1 MKETNFKTDTKG
13 KESKKP
19 DIKIFVS
26 HRIDMEAETIDNPLY
41 VNVRC
46 GAVFDKRENI
56 DMLGDDTGDNISE
69 KRESF
74 NELTVQYW
82 AWKNVDA
89 DYYGLCHYRRYLSFS
104 DKTYKVESGE
114 SNNNCVVEDY
124 LSEKIIVKHC
134 LNEKKMREVIEN
146 NDVIV
151 FKPIKA
157 QFNNIQ
163 AMKKSPDYH
172 NIEDMY
178 ETLKI
183 IKELY
188 PDMSSIAEKYMN
200 NNEIYLYNCFI
211 MRKEIFYKYSE
222 WLFNILFELE
232 KRIDMKYYSINQYR
246 TPGTIAERL
255 LGIYIAYL
263 SKCKQIQKQQL
274 IFFKY
279 IKKQSELQPFKK
291 EQVTIVSNFNDNYA
305 KIFSTFLLSALMNIS
320 KDRYYEFVV
329 LSEDIR
335 EENKNKLLGI
345 VREYKNVKISFYN
358 PFKMLDDV
366 KLFVDNSVYSK
377 DLYVR
382 VIIPYILEKYDKVL
396 VIDVDTICKTDLKEL
411 YDQNVSSYCMAAVR
425 DTVYGGYLNGA
436 RCDIVEYCKNTL
448 KLIKPYNYC
457 NTGIL
462 ICNLNKMRQKYS
474 LKFLINHIN
483 THKYMIYEQ
492 DMLNVLYDD
501 DILFLDPK
509 WNVFTYTNSH
519 IENSVLYAPK
529 KDYEN
534 YLKARKQPYII
545 HYAAHPKPWW
555 VSSADFG
562 ADYWNIARISPFYEE
577 LLATVSWHLSNHLV
591 AQSNHLVAQSNTNI
605 KIGRFRRIVDIIL
618 PHGSKRRKI
627 VKKLLFR

>member
-1 MKETNFKTDTKG
+1 MKENSADNKMKNA
-13 KESKKP
+13 ENKKP
-19 DIKIFVS
+19 NIKIFVS

-46 GAVFDKRENI
+46 GAVYDKRENI

-104 DKTYKVESGE
+104 DKKYKTESGE
-114 SNNNCVVEDY
+114 SNNNCVVEGY
-124 LSEKIIVKHC
+124 LSDKIIAKHC

-151 FKPIKA
+151 FKPVKA
-157 QFNNIQ
+157 RFNNIQ

-211 MRKEIFYKYSE
+211 MSKEIFYKYSE
-222 WLFNILFELE
+222 WLFSILFELE
-232 KRIDMKYYSINQYR
+232 KRIDMKYYSIKQYR

-255 LGIYIAYL
+255 LGIYISYL
-263 SKCKQIQKQQL
+263 SKNKQIKIKKQQL

-279 IKKQSELQPFKK
+279 IKKQHELQPFKK
-291 EQVTIVSNFNDNYA
+291 DQVTIVSNFNDNYA
-305 KIFSTFLLSALMNIS
+305 KIFSTFLLSALVNSS
-320 KDRYYEFVV
+320 KDRYYEFIV
-329 LSEDIR
+329 LSEDIKD
-335 EENKNKLLGI
+335 ENKNKLLDI
-345 VREYKNVKISFYN
+345 VKEYKNVKISFYN
-358 PFKMLDDV
+358 PFKILDGI

-382 VIIPYILEKYDKVL
+382 VIIPYILKKYDKVL

-411 YDQNVSSYCMAAVR
+411 YDQNISSYCMAAVR

-436 RCDIVEYCKNTL
+436 KSDIMKYCKNTL
-448 KLIKPYNYC
+448 KLKNPYNYC
-457 NTGIL
+457 NTGVL

-474 LKFLINHIN
+474 LKFLLNHIN

-492 DMLNVLYDD
+492 DILNVLYDD
-501 DILFLDPK
+501 DILFLDAK
-509 WNVFTYTNSH
+509 WNVFTYTNGH
-519 IENSVLYAPK
+519 IENSVLFAPK

-555 VSSADFG
+555 CSSADFG
-562 ADYWNIARISPFYEE
+562 TDYWNIARISPFYEE
-577 LLATVSWHLSNHLV
+577 LLAIVSWHLANSLV
-591 AQSNHLVAQSNTNI
+591 YQSNT
-605 KIGRFRRIVDIIL
+605 KTGRFRRIVDIIL
-618 PHGSKRRKI
+618 PHGSVRRKF
-627 VKKLLFR
+627 VKKILFK